1 MRGLTC
7 SQVAV
12 AQTEAGGLISPQIRE
27 HRIRAPHEVH
37 ESRTT
42 GSPPQIE
49 GDAALVA
56 IPRFEE
62 QRVLAVLKRRHISAH
77 ITAGSWV
84 LDLDDL
90 CPHVRELHSGPRPR
104 SVLLDG
110 DDRQI
115 RERKH
120 EAGPTF
126 RGTVW
131 LDVAARGRRV
141 VALAGSRERCAR

>member
-12 AQTEAGGLISPQIRE
+12 TQTQAGGLISPQIRE
-27 HRIRAPHEVH
+27 HRIRGANEVH
-37 ESRTT
+37 ERRTT

-62 QRVLAVLKRRHISAH
+62 QRVLAMLKRRHIAAH

-90 CPHVRELHSGPRPR
+90 RPHVRELHGGPRPR

-120 EAGPTF
+120 EAAPAF
-126 RGTVW
+126 RGAVW
-131 LDVAARGRRV
+131 LDVSAAGAGR
-141 VALAGSRERCAR
+141 ARRIGRQP